1 VRLMWMTCMY
11 SIQLLHWAVYGVLRG
26 VLEGEKMV
34 ECLES

>member
-1 VRLMWMTCMY
+1 MY
-11 SIQLLHWAVYGVLRG
+11 LIQLLRWAVYRVPRG